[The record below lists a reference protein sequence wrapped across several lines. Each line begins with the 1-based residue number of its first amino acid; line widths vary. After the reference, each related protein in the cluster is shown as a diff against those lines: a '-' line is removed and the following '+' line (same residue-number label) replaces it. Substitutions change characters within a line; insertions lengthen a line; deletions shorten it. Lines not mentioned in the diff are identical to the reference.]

1 MKGNSL
7 MEWVVKLIFLLMLLP
22 FLICLGLQVLSTTF
36 QMFMVFL
43 AAILPWIIGFAVLTG
58 LVAGVSAGLVMRQ
71 RRPPSNGG
79 NLPPGGAPPV
89 KRPRG
94 PGRDDED

>member
-36 QMFMVFL
+36 QMILVFL
-43 AAILPWIIGFAVLTG
+43 AAILPWVIGFAIIIG
-58 LVAGVSAGLVMRQ
+58 LVAGVSAGLVV
-71 RRPPSNGG
+71 RRG
-79 NLPPGGAPPV
+79 LPPGNRDYLLPGEASAV

-94 PGRDDED
+94 PARNEED